1 MATLDEQI
9 AQFQKGTPQNE
20 TMEWLGGEDA
30 GWARSMLAAIPSGI
44 FKIFEGAA
52 TLGATLLDLGVDR
65 DRAESVEQWFA
76 DINPFDE
83 AAGATGIG
91 KITELIVNIGIP
103 GGVAFRAASGLGR
116 ATLAAQKSGKYLST
130 GEKLRRFGQGALGA
144 GAAESVFVGDV
155 EDIGTFGD
163 WLGGPTEVDRTTG
176 DPQTELLN
184 RLKFGIEGAAF
195 TGAFGAI
202 GKGIGKMRASAG
214 TSKAITG
221 ATDFQRSLNK
231 GIDKLGSWFR
241 SRGLL
246 PQEGYDIQMKKIG
259 ALSKDTKMGETAM
272 RDIDGIAERIT
283 NNYKK
288 VAVNKI
294 DKVAVKDDILDK
306 MNDVLMS
313 GSAKGGKMKP
323 IFGVVDEIAEDT
335 TTGKPFRTGFGVLS
349 KLKPGSLLPRTAK
362 LPDKLIKGK
371 FNTVNTKTGKD
382 LYNVQIDRMD
392 PKKVAALRKLL
403 RTKYKADPEDI
414 KDLLSSFVTARSRW
428 GELFTSMGR
437 RFTPEALEQFEKM
450 LPKYLNDVLDRG
462 YDVFKHNKTQWTVA
476 NNYRPTKE
484 IIREAVR
491 EFKRIAAQKIDPKTG
506 KKIILSDELAHQM
519 VREVWEGAELG
530 KGFKLAD
537 YAFPGQVRWGQK
549 GGLPEFMHKSLANKV
564 TQKNLYRTSS
574 TNMEEVTAVAK
585 PIIQKLLGKAKNP
598 MSTILEGTNNL
609 SAQVRSN
616 EFFDNLILKNNE
628 LKKNY
633 DKWLY
638 GYTTT
643 NRAGKKIYI
652 APKTG
657 PEPRIPF
664 LYKSTGEAKKY
675 AGGESGDFQMIGGEA
690 AEAAQAIKADKWI
703 DLAGPLKQI
712 DDNKMVVRS
721 KAGKEV
727 DKILNPLNG
736 KVALRDYAQSFMD
749 TQNAAKS
756 IPTQLYNNLVLYPK
770 GMSQMAKTI
779 LAPFTHVR
787 NFVSAAA
794 FAGAN
799 GILPFGN
806 TADVKAAWR
815 ALQVAGPGT
824 RKSNQFYQELLDLGV
839 VNSQVQLGDLRRLL
853 EDVDFGNTLNK
864 LNSDYGLNKLLKRL
878 STIKKGAQDAYTA
891 EDDFWKIFTYLGE
904 KSRLDTAFRNAGLR
918 LGQEFTDMNGVKR
931 LFNDQTLKEMSAD
944 LVKNN
949 VPNYAMVP
957 EFIKGLRKLPV
968 GNFVAF
974 PAEIIRTSAN
984 IVETALKEINY
995 STIINGKTVN
1005 PLKARGL
1012 QRLTGMALTT
1022 GALPLGTVAMAQ
1034 VIYDISDDEIDAM
1047 RRYVAEWS
1055 KNSVLIPFK
1064 DDEGKLSYID
1074 FSHLNAYDTVTR
1086 PIQTIVNAV
1095 NAGRA
1100 DEDGLI
1106 DDFVLGLIESTKE
1119 LGQPFISESI
1129 WTEALQDISPILGR
1143 GGRDAT
1149 GRQIWNPE
1157 DSLGDKMSKGIGHLV
1172 EAVAPLNW
1180 KQMERLGLSIYPVD
1194 SLGRYDERGN
1204 EYDFGNEL
1212 AGIAGMRRVEVK
1224 PEKSF
1229 NYKITDYKKGIRNS
1243 RNLFTS
1249 ATLKGGPVTPKDIV
1263 DAYINA
1269 NRALY
1274 RVNRSLYQDMEAA
1287 QILGMSVDAM
1297 DTNMENRG
1305 ERRAFDALIEGDFR
1319 PLKISRDVKDLFE
1332 IRAQELGIAN
1342 PFEAAQDVIERIAD
1356 VLEAVP
1362 VSADFFPD
1370 LPNPFDTNILPDLVG
1385 ALNNQLPP
1393 LPGADLQALNT
1404 GTQYG
1409 NLNQLQ
1415 ASGLTT
1421 NQEILLA
1428 NQPLYQAMQ
1437 KKQNLN
1443 KQKQTSNKNLG
1454 ET

>member
-9 AQFQKGTPQNE
+9 ANLQNQTTQKKE
-20 TMEWLGGEDA
+20 SMEWLGGEDA

-83 AAGATGIG
+83 AAAATGIG
-91 KITELIVNIGIP
+91 KITELIVNIGVP
-103 GGVAFRAASGLGR
+103 GGVAFRAASGLGK
-116 ATLAAQKSGKYLST
+116 ATLKAKETGKYLST

-231 GIDKLGSWFR
+231 GFDKLSSWMR
-241 SRGLL
+241 SRGIM
-246 PQEGYDIQMKKIG
+246 PQEGYDIHMKKIG
-259 ALSKDTKMGETAM
+259 ALSKDTKLGEAAM

-283 NNYKK
+283 KNYKK
-288 VAVNKI
+288 VAVDKI
-294 DKVAVKDDILDK
+294 DKVAVKDDILNK

-313 GSAKGGKMKP
+313 GSAKNGKMKP
-323 IFGVVDEIAEDT
+323 IFGTVDEFKIDPK
-335 TTGKPFRTGFGVLS
+335 TGR
-349 KLKPGSLLPRTAK
+349 PGTTAK
-362 LPDKLIKGK
+362 
-371 FNTVNTKTGKD
+371 FKTGKD
-382 LYNVQIDRMD
+382 LYDVQIDRMD

-414 KDLLSSFVTARSRW
+414 KDLLSNFVTARSKW

-437 RFTPEALEQFEKM
+437 RFNPEALEQFEKM
-450 LPKYLNDVLDRG
+450 LPNYINDVLDRG
-462 YDVFKHNKTQWTVA
+462 YDVFKNNKNQWTVA

-484 IIREAVR
+484 VIKEAVKD
-491 EFKRIAAQKIDPKTG
+491 FKRVAALKGLKLND
-506 KKIILSDELAHQM
+506 DLANQM
-519 VREVWEGAELG
+519 VREVWEGAQLG
-530 KGFKLAD
+530 KGFKLGDAV
-537 YAFPGQVRWGQK
+537 FPGQVKWGEK
-549 GGLPEFMHKSLANKV
+549 GGLPEFMQKSLANKV
-564 TQKNLYRTSS
+564 TQKNLHRMGSA
-574 TNMEEVTAVAK
+574 NMEEVTAVAR
-585 PIIQKLLGKAKNP
+585 PVIQKLLGKSKNP

-638 GYTTT
+638 GYTK
-643 NRAGKKIYI
+643 NGKKI
-652 APKTG
+652 PPRLG

-664 LYKSTGEAKKY
+664 LYKNTGEARKY
-675 AGGESGDFQMIGGEA
+675 AGGEGGDFKMIGGEA
-690 AEAAQAIKADKWI
+690 AEAAQAIKKDKWI
-703 DLAGPLKQI
+703 DLAGPLKEI
-712 DDNKMVVRS
+712 DENRRITMS
-721 KAGKEV
+721 KAGKEM

-749 TQNAAKS
+749 AQLSSKS

-806 TADVKAAWR
+806 TADVKSAWR
-815 ALQVAGPGT
+815 ALQVTLPGT

-878 STIKKGAQDAYTA
+878 SKIKKGAQDAYTA

-957 EFIKGLRKLPV
+957 EFIQGLRKLPV

-995 STIINGKTVN
+995 STVINGKTVN
-1005 PLKARGL
+1005 PLRAPE
-1012 QRLTGMALTT
+1012 A
-1022 GALPLGTVAMAQ
+1022 
-1034 VIYDISDDEIDAM
+1034 Y
-1047 RRYVAEWS
+1047 
-1055 KNSVLIPFK
+1055 K
-1064 DDEGKLSYID
+1064 D
-1074 FSHLNAYDTVTR
+1074 
-1086 PIQTIVNAV
+1086 
-1095 NAGRA
+1095 
-1100 DEDGLI
+1100 
-1106 DDFVLGLIESTKE
+1106 
-1119 LGQPFISESI
+1119 
-1129 WTEALQDISPILGR
+1129 
-1143 GGRDAT
+1143 
-1149 GRQIWNPE
+1149 
-1157 DSLGDKMSKGIGHLV
+1157 
-1172 EAVAPLNW
+1172 
-1180 KQMERLGLSIYPVD
+1180 
-1194 SLGRYDERGN
+1194 
-1204 EYDFGNEL
+1204 
-1212 AGIAGMRRVEVK
+1212 
-1224 PEKSF
+1224 
-1229 NYKITDYKKGIRNS
+1229 
-1243 RNLFTS
+1243 
-1249 ATLKGGPVTPKDIV
+1249 
-1263 DAYINA
+1263 
-1269 NRALY
+1269 
-1274 RVNRSLYQDMEAA
+1274 
-1287 QILGMSVDAM
+1287 
-1297 DTNMENRG
+1297 
-1305 ERRAFDALIEGDFR
+1305 
-1319 PLKISRDVKDLFE
+1319 
-1332 IRAQELGIAN
+1332 
-1342 PFEAAQDVIERIAD
+1342 
-1356 VLEAVP
+1356 
-1362 VSADFFPD
+1362 
-1370 LPNPFDTNILPDLVG
+1370 
-1385 ALNNQLPP
+1385 
-1393 LPGADLQALNT
+1393 
-1404 GTQYG
+1404 
-1409 NLNQLQ
+1409 
-1415 ASGLTT
+1415 
-1421 NQEILLA
+1421 
-1428 NQPLYQAMQ
+1428 
-1437 KKQNLN
+1437 
-1443 KQKQTSNKNLG
+1443 
-1454 ET
+1454 

>member
-103 GGVAFRAASGLGR
+103 GGVAFREASGLGR

-721 KAGKEV
+721 TAGKEV

-1385 ALNNQLPP
+1385 ALNNQLHP

>member
-721 KAGKEV
+721 KAGK
-727 DKILNPLNG
+727 D
-736 KVALRDYAQSFMD
+736 
-749 TQNAAKS
+749 
-756 IPTQLYNNLVLYPK
+756 
-770 GMSQMAKTI
+770 
-779 LAPFTHVR
+779 
-787 NFVSAAA
+787 
-794 FAGAN
+794 
-799 GILPFGN
+799 
-806 TADVKAAWR
+806 
-815 ALQVAGPGT
+815 
-824 RKSNQFYQELLDLGV
+824 
-839 VNSQVQLGDLRRLL
+839 
-853 EDVDFGNTLNK
+853 
-864 LNSDYGLNKLLKRL
+864 
-878 STIKKGAQDAYTA
+878 
-891 EDDFWKIFTYLGE
+891 
-904 KSRLDTAFRNAGLR
+904 
-918 LGQEFTDMNGVKR
+918 
-931 LFNDQTLKEMSAD
+931 
-944 LVKNN
+944 
-949 VPNYAMVP
+949 
-957 EFIKGLRKLPV
+957 
-968 GNFVAF
+968 
-974 PAEIIRTSAN
+974 
-984 IVETALKEINY
+984 
-995 STIINGKTVN
+995 
-1005 PLKARGL
+1005 
-1012 QRLTGMALTT
+1012 
-1022 GALPLGTVAMAQ
+1022 
-1034 VIYDISDDEIDAM
+1034 
-1047 RRYVAEWS
+1047 
-1055 KNSVLIPFK
+1055 
-1064 DDEGKLSYID
+1064 
-1074 FSHLNAYDTVTR
+1074 
-1086 PIQTIVNAV
+1086 
-1095 NAGRA
+1095 
-1100 DEDGLI
+1100 
-1106 DDFVLGLIESTKE
+1106 
-1119 LGQPFISESI
+1119 
-1129 WTEALQDISPILGR
+1129 
-1143 GGRDAT
+1143 
-1149 GRQIWNPE
+1149 
-1157 DSLGDKMSKGIGHLV
+1157 
-1172 EAVAPLNW
+1172 
-1180 KQMERLGLSIYPVD
+1180 
-1194 SLGRYDERGN
+1194 
-1204 EYDFGNEL
+1204 
-1212 AGIAGMRRVEVK
+1212 
-1224 PEKSF
+1224 
-1229 NYKITDYKKGIRNS
+1229 
-1243 RNLFTS
+1243 
-1249 ATLKGGPVTPKDIV
+1249 
-1263 DAYINA
+1263 
-1269 NRALY
+1269 
-1274 RVNRSLYQDMEAA
+1274 
-1287 QILGMSVDAM
+1287 
-1297 DTNMENRG
+1297 
-1305 ERRAFDALIEGDFR
+1305 
-1319 PLKISRDVKDLFE
+1319 
-1332 IRAQELGIAN
+1332 
-1342 PFEAAQDVIERIAD
+1342 
-1356 VLEAVP
+1356 
-1362 VSADFFPD
+1362 
-1370 LPNPFDTNILPDLVG
+1370 
-1385 ALNNQLPP
+1385 
-1393 LPGADLQALNT
+1393 
-1404 GTQYG
+1404 
-1409 NLNQLQ
+1409 
-1415 ASGLTT
+1415 
-1421 NQEILLA
+1421 
-1428 NQPLYQAMQ
+1428 
-1437 KKQNLN
+1437 
-1443 KQKQTSNKNLG
+1443 
-1454 ET
+1454 